1 MDWTKLNMKEV
12 TYFCKSHGKSYDI
25 DFDNLTFSLQIDCLL
40 MLFYYYKIDTF
51 TIKDIQEFYK
61 KMEIPKWTSDGII
74 KPSPSKIRKALS
86 YNFFN
91 IEKNIQSIS
100 DDCYKII
107 FIDTNLY
114 EDDIKKGYQYNKIV

>member
-12 TYFCKSHGKSYDI
+12 TYFCKSHNRSYEI
-25 DFDNLTFSLQIDCLL
+25 DFDNLTFSLQLDCLL
-40 MLFYYYKIDTF
+40 MCFYYYKIDTF

-61 KMEIPKWTSDGII
+61 KMEISKWQSKGII
-74 KPSPSKIRKALS
+74 KPSPSKIRKALN

-91 IEKNIQSIS
+91 IEKNIQSLG

-107 FIDTNLY
+107 FIDTKLY
-114 EDDIKKGYQYNKIV
+114 EDDITKGYQHNKIT

>member
-12 TYFCKSHGKSYDI
+12 TYFCKSHNRSYEI
-25 DFDNLTFSLQIDCLL
+25 DFNNLTFSLQLDCLL
-40 MLFYYYKIDTF
+40 MCFYHYKIDTF

-61 KMEIPKWTSDGII
+61 KMEISKWQSKGII
-74 KPSPSKIRKALS
+74 KPSPSKIRKALN

-91 IEKNIQSIS
+91 IEKNIQSLG

-107 FIDTNLY
+107 FIDTKLY
-114 EDDIKKGYQYNKIV
+114 KDDITKGYQHNKIV